1 MAKVLQMSPDPA
13 SSLVPV
19 AVGSPEHVT
28 LFCRMLLDTHNPYR
42 VEALAWPALGEADRQ
57 RLISLPIWDL
67 AIQTEGDTSLRVA
80 TFAETIQ
87 EPLLLRQAV
96 ELNGFEEKRHKQLL
110 ATLVAAYDIPQG
122 PEPAYVPPRD
132 AEFAFIATGYSECLD
147 SFFAFGLF
155 EAAKRSG
162 FFPLDLVAVFEPIM
176 QEEARHILFFV
187 NWVAWRRK
195 TLSLWRRPFFQA
207 RILMAWIGILWERA
221 KAAREVGG
229 GSNFLVEGH
238 SNLQIEMSLRDI
250 LSMCL
255 EEHEQRLAPYDTR
268 LLQPRLVPR
277 LAGLALRFMSG
288 WGQGA
293 APRPA
298 LAPRD

>member
-1 MAKVLQMSPDPA
+1 MSPDPG
-13 SSLVPV
+13 SSLAPM
-19 AVGSPEHVT
+19 AIGSPDHAT

-42 VEALAWPALGEADRQ
+42 VEALVWPALAEAERQ
-57 RLISLPIWDL
+57 RVIGLPIWDL

-110 ATLVAAYDIPQG
+110 AGLVAAYGIPQG

-195 TLSLWRRPFFQA
+195 TLPLWRRPLFRA
-207 RILMAWIGILWERA
+207 RILQAWIGILWERA
-221 KAAREVGG
+221 QAAREVGG

-238 SNLQIEMSLRDI
+238 ATLQIEMNFRDI

-255 EEHEQRLAPYDTR
+255 EEHERRLAPYDLR
-268 LLQPRLVPR
+268 LLRPRLVPR
-277 LAGLALRFMSG
+277 LASFALKLMGGF
-288 WGQGA
+288 GQA
-293 APRPA
+293 ATPRPA